1 MGVPEFI
8 LQLREKVG
16 TDPLWLSGVT
26 AIVLDSESSNI
37 LLIRRSDTGEW
48 APISGIIDPGEQPAD
63 TAAREAL
70 EEADVVVAVE
80 RLAGV
85 GITPPIVYSNG
96 DRAQYLDII
105 FTCRWVSGV
114 PRPADG
120 EALEAR
126 WFPVDELPPMSTDF
140 RTRIADGLAG
150 GPARFTI
157 AAGPADW

>member
-1 MGVPEFI
+1 MSVPEFI

-16 TDPLWLSGVT
+16 TVPLWLSGVT
-26 AIVLDSESSNI
+26 AVVLDTESRNI

-48 APISGIIDPGEQPAD
+48 APVTGIIDPGEQPAVA
-63 TAAREAL
+63 AAREVL

-80 RLAGV
+80 RVAGV
-85 GITPPIVYSNG
+85 GVTPRIVYANG
-96 DRAQYLDII
+96 DQAQYLDIV
-105 FTCRWVSGV
+105 FTCRWLSGE

-126 WFPVDELPPMSTDF
+126 WFPLDELPEMSADF
-140 RTRIADGLAG
+140 LKRIADGLAT
-150 GPARFTI
+150 GPASFAI

>member
-16 TDPLWLSGVT
+16 AQPLWLAAVT
-26 AIVLDSESSNI
+26 AVVLDEGGRNI

-70 EEADVVVAVE
+70 EEADVVIAVE
-80 RLAGV
+80 RIAGLDV
-85 GITPPIVYSNG
+85 TPPIVYANG
-96 DRAQYLDII
+96 DRAQYLDVI
-105 FTCRWVSGV
+105 FTCRWVSGE

-120 EALEAR
+120 EALEVS
-126 WFPVDELPPMSTDF
+126 WFPVDELPEMPADF
-140 RTRIADGLAG
+140 RTRIATGLAV
-150 GPARFTI
+150 GPARFAI
-157 AAGPADW
+157 AAPPASW

>member
-1 MGVPEFI
+1 MATPDFI

-16 TDPLWLSGVT
+16 TMPLWLSGIT
-26 AIVLDSESSNI
+26 AVVLDTEGRNT

-48 APISGIIDPGEQPAD
+48 TPVTGIIDPGEQPAVA
-63 TAAREAL
+63 AAREVL

-80 RLAGV
+80 RVAGIGV
-85 GITPPIVYSNG
+85 TPLVVYSNG
-96 DRAQYLDII
+96 DQAQYLDIV
-105 FTCRWVSGV
+105 FTCRWVSGE

-126 WFPVDELPPMSTDF
+126 WFPLDALPSMSADF
-140 RTRIADGLAG
+140 HARIADGLG
-150 GPARFTI
+150 TGPASFAI

>member
-1 MGVPEFI
+1 MAVPDFI

-26 AIVLDSESSNI
+26 AIVLDAGSSNI

-85 GITPPIVYSNG
+85 GVTAPIVYSNG
-96 DRAQYLDII
+96 DRAQYLDVI

-126 WFPVDELPPMSTDF
+126 WFPVGELPPMSTDF
-140 RTRIADGLAG
+140 RARIADGLAT